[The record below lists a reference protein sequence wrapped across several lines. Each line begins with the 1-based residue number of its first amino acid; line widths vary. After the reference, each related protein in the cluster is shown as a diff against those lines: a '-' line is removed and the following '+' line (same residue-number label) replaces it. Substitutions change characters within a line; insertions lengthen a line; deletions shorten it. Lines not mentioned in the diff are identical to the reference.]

1 MVTGILWIIG
11 IYGFCMVLVH
21 GLYRLQRNLKSD
33 KQAASENKNTIH
45 VALVTL
51 NNQTQIEW
59 YLRSFLWVSLLRG
72 RSIYVTV
79 FDAGSTDE
87 TLAIVAKLASTR
99 DNITVEASTEGVL
112 HFMSQHKDDRV
123 IVLQLMNRTAK
134 DNWLIPFW

>member
-1 MVTGILWIIG
+1 MVIGMLWIVG
-11 IYGFCMVLVH
+11 IYGFCMVLVQ
-21 GLYRLQRNLKSD
+21 GLNRQQSNLTSD
-33 KQAASENKNTIH
+33 KQDARENKNTIH

-59 YLRSFLWVSLLRG
+59 YLRSFLWISLLRG
-72 RSIYVTV
+72 RSIYITV

-99 DNITVEASTEGVL
+99 DNITVEASTEGVP
-112 HFMSQHKDDRV
+112 HFMSQRKNDRV

-134 DNWLIPFW
+134 DSWLIPFW

>member
-1 MVTGILWIIG
+1 MVNGLLWIVG

-21 GLYRLQRNLKSD
+21 GMHRLQTILTAE
-33 KQAASENKNTIH
+33 KQAAKVNKKTIH

-51 NNQTQIEW
+51 NNQSQIEW
-59 YLRSFLWVSLLRG
+59 YLRSFLWVSTLRG

-87 TLAIVAKLASTR
+87 TLAIVAKLASVR
-99 DNITVEASTEGVL
+99 DNIRVEASTEGFP
-112 HFMSQHKDDRV
+112 HFMSQRKEAAV

-134 DNWLIPFW
+134 DSWLIPHW

>member
-1 MVTGILWIIG
+1 MVIGMLWIVG
-11 IYGFCMVLVH
+11 IYGFCIVLVQ
-21 GLYRLQRNLKSD
+21 GLYRLQRNLTSD
-33 KQAASENKNTIH
+33 KQADRENKNTIH

-79 FDAGSTDE
+79 FDAGSADE

-99 DNITVEASTEGVL
+99 DNITVETSTEGLL
-112 HFMSQHKDDRV
+112 HFMNQRKDDRV

-134 DNWLIPFW
+134 DSWLIPFW

>member
-1 MVTGILWIIG
+1 MVNGLLWIIG
-11 IYGFCMVLVH
+11 IYGFCILLVLGAH
-21 GLYRLQRNLKSD
+21 RLQNRLTTE
-33 KQAASENKNTIH
+33 KQAANVNKKTIH

-59 YLRSFLWVSLLRG
+59 YLRSFLWVSALRG

-99 DNITVEASTEGVL
+99 DNIRVESSTEGMT
-112 HFMSQHKDDRV
+112 HFMIQHKEATVV
-123 IVLQLMNRTAK
+123 ILQLMNRTSK
-134 DNWLIPFW
+134 DSWLLPHW